1 MKKEVS
7 LMFSGGVDS
16 TIAAIKLAEK
26 FERVNLLNYNNGYG
40 HYNFENAEKRYE
52 ELQKRIGNKF
62 FYYHFSVKDIFGW
75 IIVNNL
81 LEDYEKYK
89 SAFIWCL
96 GCKMAMHAKS
106 ILFNLK
112 KGVKYMADGS
122 SKYSEEFVEQMPI
135 SISALRN
142 IYRDYGIK
150 YINPGFGIEREKKIA
165 ILKEKGFR
173 MGIRI
178 RDRFLGVQPK
188 CIHGELYYMP
198 GVLFNR
204 FPNHCKKDV
213 YRFINDKKKIIDEYI
228 KNGMLQSKKTR

>member
-16 TIAAIKLAEK
+16 TIAAINLADK
-26 FERVNLLNYNNGYG
+26 FNRINLLNYSNGYG
-40 HYNFENAEKRYE
+40 HYNFENARRRYE
-52 ELQKRIGNKF
+52 ELRQKIGSKF
-62 FYYHFSVKDIFGW
+62 IYHHFSVKGIFDE
-75 IIVNNL
+75 ILVNNI

-106 ILFNLK
+106 ILFNLE
-112 KGVKYMADGS
+112 KGIKCMADGS
-122 SKYSEEFVEQMPI
+122 SRYSEEFVEQMPI

-142 IYRDYGIK
+142 IYRGYGIR
-150 YINPGFGIEREKKIA
+150 YINPGFGVPREKKIEL
-165 ILKEKGFR
+165 LKEKGFR

-178 RDRFLGVQPK
+178 RDRFIGIQPK
-188 CIHGELYYMP
+188 CIPGELYYMP

-213 YRFINDKKKIIDEYI
+213 YRFINDKERIIGEYI
-228 KNGMLQSKKTR
+228 KNGMLQSKKTK